1 MKSQEI
7 EELLELKN
15 YLISIQDYVDIL
27 RTSPQI
33 RDLAYDKEED
43 NFYIETDDRY
53 RLKFKLDCINKKK

>member
-33 RDLAYDKEED
+33 RDLAYDKEAD
-43 NFYIETDDRY
+43 NFYIETDDSY
-53 RLKFKLDCINKKK
+53 KLKFKLDCINKK